1 MYCNCE
7 YIIEATTT
15 NRGKIMNAFDM
26 PIKDR
31 FDVMT
36 HVFYMM
42 ACDEFTVTEVIRIA
56 LELGLTID
64 EYDLFHCDFNIIK
77 VYCAKSNHWY
87 AINF

>member
-1 MYCNCE
+1 
-7 YIIEATTT
+7 
-15 NRGKIMNAFDM
+15 MNAFDM

-42 ACDEFTVTEVIRIA
+42 ACDELTVTEVIRIA

-77 VYCAKSNHWY
+77 VYCPKLNHWF